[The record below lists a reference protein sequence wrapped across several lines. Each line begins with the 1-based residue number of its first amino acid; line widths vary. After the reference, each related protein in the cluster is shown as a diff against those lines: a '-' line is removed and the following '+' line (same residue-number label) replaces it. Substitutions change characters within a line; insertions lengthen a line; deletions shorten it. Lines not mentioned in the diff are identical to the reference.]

1 MKKTHRSISNVSKD
15 VMLNKIDR
23 LEKKI
28 KEYFNLK
35 FGVELKGNEIKIN
48 LNGKNIGNIEFNLFT
63 ALEFKN
69 LEEIDL
75 SNNNISNI
83 EALKDFS
90 APKLKKIDLSFNKIS
105 NIKVLKELSQDKK
118 DLENINLRN
127 NLNEDFA
134 VLKE

>member
-1 MKKTHRSISNVSKD
+1 MITTLNNVSESKYS
-15 VMLNKIDR
+15 LINKIDR

-35 FGVELKGNEIKIN
+35 FGIELNGNEIKIN
-48 LNGKNIGNIEFNLFT
+48 LNGKNIGIIEFNLFT

-90 APKLKKIDLSFNKIS
+90 TPKLKKIDLSFNKITD
-105 NIKVLKELSQDKK
+105 IKILKELSQEKK
-118 DLENINLRN
+118 ELENINLKN
-127 NLNEDFA
+127 NYNRKKQISF
-134 VLKE
+134 K